1 MSKDIKNLISYINDK
16 MFEILKS
23 HKEELG
29 IYAFKGGY
37 VLSNYK
43 VKEGRSTSDIDM
55 SIENDIS
62 FDKIVNILTPFL
74 NSLKNNG
81 YIYNYKV
88 KKPMITKD
96 KNISGGISLY
106 KKSNANA
113 KAFKFCGIDISIHDL
128 SYGVVQMKDGVYT
141 FSDERSIAD
150 KLSLLFNGDIKQI
163 CRRCRDIYDIYL
175 YSILNTELDVE
186 ILSKC
191 LKKRSVCLLNK
202 SNFERLLSSSDF
214 NILYDELSKLMSD
227 GKRVDLEFIIAKG
240 ITVEILVDT
249 VLSEIDFLRRLLC

>member
-1 MSKDIKNLISYINDK
+1 MSKGTKKLITSINDK

-23 HKEELG
+23 HKDEMG
-29 IYAFKGGY
+29 VYAFKGGY

-55 SIENDIS
+55 SIESDIS
-62 FDKIVNILTPFL
+62 FYKIVDILAPFL
-74 NSLKNNG
+74 NSLKNSG

-96 KNISGGISLY
+96 RNISGGISLY
-106 KKSNANA
+106 KKSNDNS

-128 SYGVVQMKDGVYT
+128 SYGVVQMKDGIYA

-150 KLSLLFNGDIKQI
+150 KLSLLFNGDVKQI

-175 YSILNTELDVE
+175 YSILNTEIDVE

-191 LKKRSVCLLNK
+191 LNKRSVCISNK
-202 SNFERLLSSSDF
+202 SNFEKLLSSSDF
-214 NILYDELSKLMSD
+214 YILYDELSKLISD
-227 GKRVDLEFIIAKG
+227 GNRVDLEFIIAKG